1 MKYCDVHKVNKQEV
15 EATCGYR
22 KFNGAYYF
30 LCQTCA
36 DAFEL
41 GQTHKSVTLDS
52 IEDIEAEEEREE
64 MDRLGIRPGPEFE
77 YEDYYK
83 M

>member
-1 MKYCDVHKVNKQEV
+1 MKLCSNHEARGQEV
-15 EATCGYR
+15 EATCGLR
-22 KFNGAYYF
+22 KSNDVWYF
-30 LCQTCA
+30 LCDMCA
-36 DAFEL
+36 DAVEL
-41 GQTHKSVTLDS
+41 GQSYRSAILDS
-52 IEDIEAEEEREE
+52 MEDIELEEEREE